1 MNKRLKT
8 VPEFSSEA
16 EERAFWEAPD
26 NDSSEYVDSPNLV
39 GLLLECRGFDHRA
52 HEPNCAGIP
61 YIIKRFFRI
70 CQSGN
75 ALTL

>member
-26 NDSSEYVDSPNLV
+26 NDSSGYFDSPNLV

-52 HEPNCAGIP
+52 HG
-61 YIIKRFFRI
+61 RI
-70 CQSGN
+70 MRESRMSSSVFSGFVRR
-75 ALTL
+75 ATR